1 MTNDV
6 RQRIAKNLKK
16 YRDKFC
22 ISQEAL
28 SLELDLN
35 VSYIGK
41 VENAKMNISLDKLSA
56 IAQYFNIDVIDL
68 LKK

>member
-1 MTNDV
+1 MITNV

-16 YRDKFC
+16 YRKKFA

-41 VENAKMNISLDKLSA
+41 VECAKMNVSLDKLVA
-56 IAQYFNIDVIDL
+56 MADYFGVDVVEL
-68 LKK
+68 LRR